1 MNVDRIELKGG
12 RCLRG
17 ELVPPPDKSISHRAV
32 FFSSIAKGK
41 SAVRNFLRAGDT
53 LSTVAAFRSL
63 GIDIEDRGDEL
74 MVHGKGVHGLR
85 EPHTIIDCG
94 NSGTTIRL
102 LSGIVSGNPFFSV
115 LSGDDSLRT
124 RPMQRVISPLR
135 EMGAEILG
143 RDGDRYPPLAIKGKK
158 LRAIRYSLPVAS
170 AQVKS
175 AILLAGLYSN
185 GETEV
190 TEPLRSRD
198 HTERIL
204 PAFGARI
211 KVEGLTARIYGG
223 DELYARDTTVPGDFS
238 SAAFFIVAALLLK
251 GSEITVRTVG
261 INPTRTGLLTV
272 LGRMGAE
279 VSMENIREV
288 SGEPVAD
295 ISCKGGMG
303 LRAVDIT
310 REEMPL
316 LIDEFPILCV
326 AASQAE
332 GLTSIRG
339 AEELRV
345 KESDRIKAMTAELK
359 KMGVEIEEYPDGVS
373 IKGKTMLKG
382 GKVESYGDHR
392 IAMSLAVAGLV
403 AEGTTSIH
411 NALCVNISFPRF
423 FDEVKRLA
431 GHG

>member
-1 MNVDRIELKGG
+1 MDRIELNGG

-32 FFSSIAKGK
+32 FFSSLAKGK
-41 SAVRNFLRAGDT
+41 SRVGNFLRAGDT
-53 LSTVAAFRSL
+53 LSTVSAFRSL
-63 GIDIEDRGDEL
+63 GIDIEEKGDEL
-74 MVHGKGVHGLR
+74 VIHGKGIHGLR

-115 LSGDDSLRT
+115 LSGDDSLRA

-135 EMGAEILG
+135 QMGAEILG
-143 RDGDRYPPLAIKGKK
+143 RDGDRYPPLAIKGRK

-175 AILLAGLYSN
+175 AVLLAGLYPD

-190 TEPLRSRD
+190 AEPLQSRD
-198 HTERIL
+198 HTERML
-204 PAFGARI
+204 PAFGVRI
-211 KVEGLTARIYGG
+211 KVEGLTVTIKGG
-223 DELYARDTTVPGDFS
+223 DELYGRDTTIPGDFS

-251 GSEITVRTVG
+251 GSEITVRAAG

-272 LGRMGAE
+272 LRRMGAE
-279 VSMENIREV
+279 VTMENIREV

-332 GLTSIRG
+332 GVTSIRG

-345 KESDRIKAMTAELK
+345 KESDRIKAMTTELK

-373 IKGKTMLKG
+373 IKGNTMLKG
-382 GKVESYGDHR
+382 REVESYGDHR

-403 AEGTTSIH
+403 AAGTTAIH
-411 NALCVNISFPRF
+411 NASCVNISFPRF

-431 GHG
+431 SHA

>member
-1 MNVDRIELKGG
+1 VDRIELNGG

-32 FFSSIAKGK
+32 FFSSLAKGK
-41 SAVRNFLRAGDT
+41 SRVGNFLRAGDT
-53 LSTVAAFRSL
+53 LSTVSAFRSL
-63 GIDIEDRGDEL
+63 GIDIEEKGDEL
-74 MVHGKGVHGLR
+74 VIHGKGIHGLR

-115 LSGDDSLRT
+115 LSGDDSLRA

-135 EMGAEILG
+135 QMGAEILG
-143 RDGDRYPPLAIKGKK
+143 RDGDRYPPLAIKGRK

-175 AILLAGLYSN
+175 AVLLAGLYPD

-190 TEPLRSRD
+190 AEPLQSRD
-198 HTERIL
+198 HTERML
-204 PAFGARI
+204 PAFGVRI
-211 KVEGLTARIYGG
+211 KVEGLTVTIKGG
-223 DELYARDTTVPGDFS
+223 DELYGRDTTIPGDFS

-251 GSEITVRTVG
+251 GSEITVRAAG

-272 LGRMGAE
+272 LRRMGAE
-279 VSMENIREV
+279 VTMENIREV

-332 GLTSIRG
+332 GVTSIRG

-345 KESDRIKAMTAELK
+345 KESDRIKAMTTELK

-373 IKGKTMLKG
+373 IKGNTMLKG
-382 GKVESYGDHR
+382 REVESYGDHR

-403 AEGTTSIH
+403 AAGTTAIH
-411 NALCVNISFPRF
+411 NASCVNISFPRF

-431 GHG
+431 SHA

>member
-1 MNVDRIELKGG
+1 
-12 RCLRG
+12 
-17 ELVPPPDKSISHRAV
+17 
-32 FFSSIAKGK
+32 
-41 SAVRNFLRAGDT
+41 
-53 LSTVAAFRSL
+53 
-63 GIDIEDRGDEL
+63 
-74 MVHGKGVHGLR
+74 
-85 EPHTIIDCG
+85 
-94 NSGTTIRL
+94 
-102 LSGIVSGNPFFSV
+102 
-115 LSGDDSLRT
+115 
-124 RPMQRVISPLR
+124 MQRVITPLR
-135 EMGAEILG
+135 QMGAQILG
-143 RDGDRYPPLAIKGKK
+143 REGDRYPPLAIKGKK

-175 AILLAGLYSN
+175 AILLAGLYSD

-190 TEPLRSRD
+190 VEPFQSRD
-198 HTERIL
+198 HTERML
-204 PAFGARI
+204 PAFGVRI
-211 KVEGLTARIYGG
+211 KVEGLTVTIKSG
-223 DELYARDTTVPGDFS
+223 DELYGRDTIIPGDFS

-251 GSEITVRTVG
+251 RSEITARAVG

-279 VSMENIREV
+279 VTMENIREV

-295 ISCKGGMG
+295 ITCKGGKG

-310 REEMPL
+310 QEEMPL

-345 KESDRIKAMTAELK
+345 KESDRIKAMTTELK

-382 GKVESYGDHR
+382 SKVESYGDHR
-392 IAMSLAVAGLV
+392 IAMSLAVAGLM

-411 NALCVNISFPRF
+411 NASCVNISFPRF
-423 FDEVKRLA
+423 FDEVKRLTC
-431 GHG
+431 HG